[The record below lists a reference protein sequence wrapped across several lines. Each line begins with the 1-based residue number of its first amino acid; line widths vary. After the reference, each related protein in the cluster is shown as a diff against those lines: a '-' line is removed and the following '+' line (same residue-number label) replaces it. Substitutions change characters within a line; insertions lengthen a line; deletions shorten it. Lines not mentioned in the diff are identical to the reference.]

1 VSLDPSIHGLSNR
14 EEMVPFIPRSATTVL
29 DVGCSRGLFVK
40 SLLAARPELRIT
52 GIEVDANAAESAA
65 THYASVIRGCFPDD
79 VPSGTTYDC
88 LVFNDVLEHIVDPW
102 TALRG
107 STSHLADGG
116 VAVASIPNVRYVA
129 VVLRLLLQGRFDYVD
144 FGILD
149 RSHLRFFTRS
159 SIDALVSTTGFVVE
173 TIEPINASQRWWA
186 FIAIGPFKDMRYLQ
200 FSVVAHPRT

>member
-1 VSLDPSIHGLSNR
+1 
-14 EEMVPFIPRSATTVL
+14 ML
-29 DVGCSRGLFVK
+29 DVGCSRGLFGK

-65 THYASVIRGCFPDD
+65 THYASVIRGSFPDD

-88 LVFNDVLEHIVDPW
+88 LVFNDVLEHMVDPW